1 MNILPLTLLLAVA
14 PPTDIR
20 FSADVTYAP
29 PGAHATYVDSGWSSR
44 RIVCVTDLALHARKD
59 GPDLIV
65 WVTSLTNATPVAG
78 VHVEAYSAA
87 NKPLGSAETGSDGL
101 CRLKLDPK
109 SCVRGIYAAKGA
121 DSSYLALIP
130 RMETSENYPGGS
142 RDPYLAPG
150 AFEAFVWSERG
161 IYRHDEKIFAQAL
174 LRRAPAAAASL
185 PFPEVEFTLV
195 SPRGRPYVSCKARPD
210 ASGAVSCSSLFVP
223 AQQPS
228 GTWSIQL
235 RLPGR
240 NGELLGERDIRIEE
254 FVPPQI
260 RVKLRPAAESNRYE
274 IAAEHLFG
282 GAARSLACEV
292 AYVFD
297 NEYFDPKGWDGWH
310 FSEPRYLGR
319 SDFTRLKTNVTDD
332 NGICL
337 FSINPPSSCGN
348 AGQVTKVMIEATVIE
363 DGGRPVTVRRVE
375 RRHFRPYYIGAILP
389 DVLHVAPDGSCPKV
403 RIACVAPDGSRFAGR
418 RQLKVELRQ
427 RWSEGNRKSFAV
439 ETSPEGEAEVEL
451 PVDECGDWILSVSDP
466 WAEVCFARDFWYT
479 SYYDDD
485 DNEAAIAR
493 RPKLELALDRAAYRA
508 GETPRLTVKSPF
520 TGFALLG
527 VHRDRTVY
535 TEVIALTNAVSEI
548 ALRPVTPDWAPN
560 VDVTLSV
567 VRPLARVN
575 AAATVRV
582 IPPEQVPVT
591 VKCEP
596 VAGREGLVA
605 VEVSAPGATDAAIS
619 LVDEGIHILTNER
632 PPDPDGWFHRA
643 RTADRSLFDIYG
655 RLLKTVTG
663 KIGGAKIG
671 GGADADLLGRISPQ
685 PTRRFRPLALFQ
697 NGLKP
702 TNGVFRAIF
711 DISQF
716 AGEVRATA
724 LAWNPRAAGGAKA
737 SCKVRPALVMQPDA
751 PRFVSPGDRFET
763 SLFVSA
769 DGIETNI
776 FAFVTAPSEPGEMC
790 LPFEYA
796 FRGQIHRREIL
807 LPVRPAVAWRETN
820 WVERCGA
827 KRPRPGVVR
836 GKDEVTSCEI
846 VGSRAAELAAA
857 YRWLADYPHGCLEQT
872 SSRIL
877 PLLGVPGQEEFV
889 AAGVRRVESMLRV
902 GHFVMW
908 PDCSY
913 PPWDREVSIY
923 AAHFLVE
930 ARRAGAPVSDWAHD
944 RVLGFLKS
952 WASSSAEEHAAYA
965 CHTLALAGAPDRDQ
979 QNRLY
984 DCRARLSPLARA
996 RLARAF
1002 ALVGDKVRVRELMR
1016 NASAPASVKEAA
1028 YLLLVALETGEGD
1041 ADRLATYLESTR
1053 DRAQYAWGTTG
1064 DNAHALVA
1072 LGEYYRRHP
1081 AEPGAAFAVWRRLE
1095 LPRPEEVRD
1104 ESNVIDIRRE
1114 FFRLDGERVDLHD
1127 LRRGDLLVV
1136 ELTLTAAESR
1146 WFSDL
1151 VVEDLFA
1158 AGLEYAGEEGE
1169 TRPNWVMRVDPRDDR
1184 MIVFSKKFWME
1195 KENEV
1200 KFRYR
1205 VRAVTAGEFALP
1217 GAAVEAMYAPAVRAR
1232 RAPGRALVHR

>member
-1 MNILPLTLLLAVA
+1 MNILPLSLLLAVSA
-14 PPTDIR
+14 PTDIR
-20 FSADVTYAP
+20 FSADVSYAP
-29 PGAHATYVDSGWSSR
+29 PGDHATYVDSGWSSR
-44 RIVCVTDLALHARKD
+44 RVVCVTDLALHARKD
-59 GPDLIV
+59 GGDLLV
-65 WVTSLTNATPVAG
+65 WVTSLTNATPVAD

-87 NKPLGSAETGSDGL
+87 NELLGSAETATNGL
-101 CRLKLDPK
+101 CRLHLRPG
-109 SCVRGIYAAKGA
+109 SSARGIYAAKGA
-121 DSSYLALIP
+121 DSSYLALVP
-130 RMETSENYPGGS
+130 RMETSENYRGVG
-142 RDPYLAPG
+142 RDRYLAPG

-161 IYRHDEKIFAQAL
+161 IYRHDETIFAQAL
-174 LRRAPAAAASL
+174 LRGASP
-185 PFPEVEFTLV
+185 PFPEVEFSLV
-195 SPRGRPYVSCKARPD
+195 SPSGRPYVSCKARPD
-210 ASGAVSCSSLFVP
+210 ASGAVFCSSLSVP

-228 GTWSIQL
+228 GIWTIQV
-235 RLPGR
+235 RLPGK
-240 NGELLGERDIRIEE
+240 NGAPLGERDIRVEE
-254 FVPPQI
+254 FVPPQV

-274 IAAEHLFG
+274 VAAEHLFG

-297 NEYFDPKGWDGWH
+297 HEYFNPKGWEGWR
-310 FSEPRYLGR
+310 FSDPRYPGR
-319 SDFTRLKTNVTDD
+319 SDFTRLKTLVTDD
-332 NGICL
+332 DGICA
-337 FSINPPSSCGN
+337 FSITPPGKCGDI
-348 AGQVTKVMIEATVIE
+348 GQVVKVVVEATVIE
-363 DGGRPVTVRRVE
+363 DGGRPVTVRHVE
-375 RRHFRPYYIGAILP
+375 RRHVRPYYIGATLP
-389 DVLHVAPDGSCPKV
+389 DTLHAPPDGSRPKV
-403 RIACVAPDGSRFAGR
+403 RIACVAPDGARFPGR
-418 RQLKVELRQ
+418 RQLKVELSC
-427 RWSEGNRKSFAV
+427 RWSSRARKSIVV

-451 PVDECGDWILSVSDP
+451 PIDECDEWTMAVCDP
-466 WAEVCFARDFWYT
+466 WAEVGFERDFWYT
-479 SYYDDD
+479 SYYGDDD
-485 DNEAAIAR
+485 DDEAASR
-493 RPKLELALDRAAYRA
+493 RPRLELALDRAAYRA
-508 GETPRLTVKSPF
+508 GETPLLTVKSPF

-535 TEVIALTNAVSEI
+535 TEVITLTNVVSEI
-548 ALRPVTPDWAPN
+548 ALRPVAADWAPN
-560 VDVTLSV
+560 VDVTMSV
-567 VRPLARVN
+567 VRPLARAN
-575 AAATVRV
+575 AVATVRV
-582 IPPEQVPVT
+582 VPPEKVEAS

-596 VAGREGLVA
+596 VAGREGFIA
-605 VEVSAPGATDAAIS
+605 VEVSAPGATDASVA
-619 LVDEGIHILTNER
+619 LVDEGIHLLTHER
-632 PPDPDGWFHRA
+632 PPSPDSWFHRA
-643 RTADRSLFDIYG
+643 RTADRSLYDIYG
-655 RLLKTVTG
+655 RLLKTITG

-671 GGADADLLGRISPQ
+671 GGADTDLLGRISPQ

-702 TNGVFRAIF
+702 TNGVFRAVF
-711 DISQF
+711 DVGQF

-724 LAWNPRAAGGAKA
+724 LAWNVRAAGGAAA

-751 PRFVSPGDRFET
+751 PRFVAPGDRFET
-763 SLFVSA
+763 SLLVSA

-776 FAFVTAPSEPGEMC
+776 FAFVTAPDEPGEIR

-796 FRGQIHRREIL
+796 FRGQVHRREIL
-807 LPVRPAVAWRETN
+807 MPVRPAVAWRETN

-827 KRPRPGVVR
+827 QRPKAGVVR
-836 GKDEVTSCEI
+836 GKNTVTSCEI
-846 VGSRAAELAAA
+846 VGSRAGDLAAA

-877 PLLGVPGQEEFV
+877 PLLGVPGKEEFV

-902 GHFVMW
+902 GNFVMW
-908 PDCSY
+908 PDCFE

-930 ARRAGAPVSDWAHD
+930 ARRSGAKVSDWAYD

-952 WASSSAEEHAAYA
+952 WSSSSNKDHAAYA
-965 CHTLALAGAPDRDQ
+965 CHTLALAGAPELDQ

-984 DCRARLSPLARA
+984 DERAGLGPLARA

-1002 ALVGDKVRVRELMR
+1002 ALVGDKARARELMR

-1028 YLLLVALETGEGD
+1028 FALLVALEAGEGD
-1041 ADRLATYLESTR
+1041 ADRLATYLESSR

-1064 DNAHALVA
+1064 DNAHALLA

-1104 ESNVIDIRRE
+1104 ESNVIDVRRE
-1114 FFRLDGERVDLHD
+1114 FRTIDGAPVDLAN

-1136 ELTLTAAESR
+1136 ELTLSAAETR

-1158 AGLEYAGEEGE
+1158 AGLEYAGEEDE

-1184 MIVFSKKFWME
+1184 MLVFSKKFWME

-1217 GAAVEAMYAPAVRAR
+1217 GVAVDAMYAPAVRAR
-1232 RAPGRALVHR
+1232 RAPGRVVVRR